1 MLVVSWGSEHNDL
14 CCCFITVGSGDME
27 IRGPSLPRLY
37 IFYEN
42 WSDRHATF
50 SCRKK
55 NNVFEKC
62 TVSTAYHY
70 KAKVILKNFA
80 NLWTWAQLLFPTVF
94 LFTPLFGDTWSFQWK
109 IRDWMRQWRILIFLY
124 QWESYL
130 TASHMF
136 PVLLLVRHTLI
147 SHEQSPHLPVHW
159 LVVERW
165 RGVVV
170 VGGCLDCVFECPWI
184 YRGQGR
190 RLVLESC
197 W

>member
-1 MLVVSWGSEHNDL
+1 MIYAVVSSLWDQE
-14 CCCFITVGSGDME
+14 TWRSGVLHSQ
-27 IRGPSLPRLY
+27 GC
-37 IFYEN
+37 
-42 WSDRHATF
+42 TF
-50 SCRKK
+50 SMKIGLTDMQPSPAEKK
-55 NNVFEKC
+55 NNVFGKC

-80 NLWTWAQLLFPTVF
+80 NLWTWAQLLFPTVL
-94 LFTPLFGDTWSFQWK
+94 LFTPLFGDIWSFQWK
-109 IRDWMRQWRILIFLY
+109 IRDWMKQWCILIFLY

-136 PVLLLVRHTLI
+136 PVLLLFMHNTLI

-170 VGGCLDCVFECPWI
+170 VGGGDCVFECPWI